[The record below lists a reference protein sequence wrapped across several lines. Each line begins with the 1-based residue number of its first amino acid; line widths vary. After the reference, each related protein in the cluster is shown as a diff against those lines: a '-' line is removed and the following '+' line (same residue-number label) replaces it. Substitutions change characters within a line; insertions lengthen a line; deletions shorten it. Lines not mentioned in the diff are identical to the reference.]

1 MKKLK
6 NLFLVFLLGISFI
19 SCSPEDIGNN
29 SPCVDGN
36 CDSEFSIDIVQN
48 PGSYKDNQDV
58 WHIKWSGLNY
68 FRIKGQTDQLRS
80 EYVVNGVPLIE
91 VGYDSNYFYTP
102 AGITWTFPLYSY
114 LGVFSNNN
122 LTNPIPTDYGTF
134 TLPQII
140 DDTSVSNLAGY
151 QINRYF
157 NFNHPAAKTMLQ
169 TYSKYT
175 YTPVQQMPFHQGMI
189 GKTAD
194 IYIRVLFNSD
204 FSGNMEENFIK
215 LSVIFEN

>member
-1 MKKLK
+1 MLKLK
-6 NLFLVFLLGISFI
+6 NLLLVFLLGIIFI
-19 SCSPEDIGNN
+19 SCSPDELGNS
-29 SPCVDGN
+29 SPCIDGN
-36 CDSEFSIDIVQN
+36 CNSEFVIDTIQN
-48 PGSYKDNQDV
+48 PGSYKDNQGV
-58 WHIKWSGLNY
+58 WHVKWSGLNY

-91 VGYDSNYFYTP
+91 VGCDSNFFYTP
-102 AGITWTFPLYSY
+102 TGITWTFPLYSY

-122 LTNPIPTDYGTF
+122 LTNPIPTSYGTF
-134 TLPQII
+134 TLPQIV

-157 NFNHPAAKTMLQ
+157 NFNHPAAETMLQ

-194 IYIRVLFNSD
+194 VYIRVLFNSD
-204 FSGNMEENFIK
+204 FGGEMEENYIK
-215 LSVIFEN
+215 LTLNFE

>member
-1 MKKLK
+1 MLKLK
-6 NLFLVFLLGISFI
+6 SIFLVFLLGISFI
-19 SCSPEDIGNN
+19 SCTPEDIRDS

-36 CDSEFSIDIVQN
+36 CDASFYIDAVQN
-48 PGSYKDNQDV
+48 PGSYQDAQGV
-58 WHIKWSGLNY
+58 WHVKWSGLNY
-68 FRIKGQTDQLRS
+68 FRIKGQTDQLNS
-80 EYVVNGVPLIE
+80 EYIVNGVPLIE
-91 VGYDSNYFYTP
+91 TGYDSNFFYTP
-102 AGITWTFPLYSY
+102 TGITWTFPLYSY

-122 LTNPIPTDYGTF
+122 LTNPIPIGSATY
-134 TLPQII
+134 TLPQIV

-204 FSGNMEENFIK
+204 FSGATQERVYK
-215 LSVIFEN
+215 LTVKFEQ